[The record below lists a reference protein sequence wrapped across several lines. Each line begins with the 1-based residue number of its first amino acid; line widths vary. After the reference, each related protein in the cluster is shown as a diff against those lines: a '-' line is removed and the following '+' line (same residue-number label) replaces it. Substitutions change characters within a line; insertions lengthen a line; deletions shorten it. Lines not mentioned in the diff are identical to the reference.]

1 MWKNRHLGDAHRG
14 VARLLSRLS
23 RIFSAHF
30 LTARRTAR
38 YGDQMRA
45 DRVSSI
51 VYTLKKP
58 LLLTSREEYHD
69 LLPSA
74 FDPRALSLS
83 VLCLSLHFPDLFGSF
98 IRKELPAVKRL
109 LSCREYRSSAQID
122 RVPLFSIR
130 DELRSTTDKE
140 KFKHTR
146 ITICI
151 NITRITIHT

>member
-1 MWKNRHLGDAHRG
+1 MYMWKNRHLGDARRS
-14 VARLLSRLS
+14 APFSSLS

-74 FDPRALSLS
+74 FDPRSLS
-83 VLCLSLHFPDLFGSF
+83 VLCLSLRIPDLFGSL

-109 LSCREYRSSAQID
+109 LSCRECRSSAQID
-122 RVPLFSIR
+122 RVLLFSIR
-130 DELRSTTDKE
+130 NELCSTTKK
-140 KFKHTR
+140 KFKHIR
-146 ITICI
+146 ITIRI
-151 NITRITIHT
+151 NIYKGYYTYVD

>member
-1 MWKNRHLGDAHRG
+1 MSPPVCRVFLCEYIRVYMWKNRHLGDARRR

-74 FDPRALSLS
+74 FDPRAPSLS
-83 VLCLSLHFPDLFGSF
+83 VLCLSLCTPGSLWISHQKGTARRETAFILSRMSF
-98 IRKELPAVKRL
+98 ISANRPRTTVFDSQRVTLNYRQRKV
-109 LSCREYRSSAQID
+109 
-122 RVPLFSIR
+122 
-130 DELRSTTDKE
+130 
-140 KFKHTR
+140 
-146 ITICI
+146 
-151 NITRITIHT
+151 